1 MEHLYEKAL
10 ESAEYIK
17 THTKKRP
24 KIAVVLGSGLGKLTA
39 DFTDTEELSYKDI
52 PNFPVS
58 TVAGHKGALLAGK
71 LGDTEVYAM
80 EGRFHFYEGY
90 SMKEVCYPF
99 YVFKLLGVEKVVLT
113 NACGGINREFAP
125 GTLMLI
131 TDFINM
137 MGTNPL
143 IGPNDERFGPRFP
156 DMTEPYSL
164 ELRNLAKQTADELGI
179 AYKEGVY
186 MGFMGPCYET
196 AAEIRAFAGMGA
208 DAVGMS
214 TVPET
219 MVCNYMGMKVLAVSC
234 ITNMATGIQTVKH
247 SHARV
252 LEIANQAGDTLCRWL
267 GAVIQRMEQKRY
279 AMKILSLGS
288 LNYDYAQIIDGV
300 LPAYDVPESA
310 LSDYLRPDWSDACI
324 NVRTEE
330 AYETAHEVL
339 RAEGLFLGT
348 SAAAALHA
356 AVQVGRRP
364 ENQGK
369 NIVVIVPD
377 NGMKY
382 LSTPMYRQKG

>member
-39 DFTDTEELSYKDI
+39 DFTNTEELSYKDI

-99 YVFKLLGVEKVVLT
+99 YVFKLLDVEKVVLT

-125 GTLMLI
+125 GTLMLL

-156 DMTEPYSL
+156 DMTRPYDPRL
-164 ELRNLAKQTADELGI
+164 IALAEEIGREKGIELK
-179 AYKEGVY
+179 KGVY
-186 MGFMGPCYET
+186 LAGTGPSYET
-196 AAEIRAFAGMGA
+196 PSEYKYFRLIGA
-208 DAVGMS
+208 DAIGMS
-214 TVPET
+214 TIPEVIVARHSSVP
-219 MVCNYMGMKVLAVSC
+219 VFGMSV
-234 ITNMATGIQTVKH
+234 ITNEAH
-247 SHARV
+247 
-252 LEIANQAGDTLCRWL
+252 D
-267 GAVIQRMEQKRY
+267 
-279 AMKILSLGS
+279 
-288 LNYDYAQIIDGV
+288 DYAEDFENNGD
-300 LPAYDVPESA
+300 DV
-310 LSDYLRPDWSDACI
+310 
-324 NVRTEE
+324 VR
-330 AYETAHEVL
+330 AAD
-339 RAEGLFLGT
+339 
-348 SAAAALHA
+348 AAAD
-356 AVQVGRRP
+356 RMT
-364 ENQGK
+364 
-369 NIVVIVPD
+369 VIFTE
-377 NGMKY
+377 
-382 LSTPMYRQKG
+382 LISRL